1 MKRYSLLF
9 KPAFFFFL
17 LLFIQGCSEQVQKK
31 MRVNS
36 EFASYIGAY
45 TSGMISKESTI
56 QIQLTEDY
64 DGEINYD
71 APIEADLFDFSP
83 SIPGEAWWVNS
94 NTIEFRPDELLASGQ
109 QYQVNFRLSALMDIS
124 DDLEVFAFNFST
136 VNQNFIVYSDGLS
149 TTDFSDFK
157 KQKLEGRLVTA
168 DLADSLNVEKT
179 LKAYQNGKELTVSWF
194 HIDGLVHRFVV
205 NGIVRQKKQ
214 SSVKLVYNGAA
225 LNVDESFEEV
235 FEIPALGDFKV
246 TKMDV
251 IHEPEQYVRIHFSDP
266 LKTDQAL
273 KGIITI
279 EDISNLRFSVEGH
292 NVNVYLPNRVAGN
305 KTVTVDP
312 GVKNSNGYK
321 MINGDAIE
329 LVFEGIKPDVRLVG
343 DGVIIPNTSEGLLF
357 PFEAVNLRAVDVY
370 ITKIYQKNV
379 LQFLQVNNLD
389 GSYQLKRVS
398 NEVMRKR
405 VDLNQMSKVNLHE
418 WNRFQLDLSEMC
430 SVDPGAIYQIE
441 LRFKQAYSVYGCD
454 GQKMDANLEELE
466 VVQQKDWNEN
476 GWDSYDYWY
485 DYDYWDYEDD
495 YDYKE
500 RKNPCSPS
508 YYRNKSIKANV
519 LASDI
524 GIVAKAGGDKT
535 MHIFLNNILSTDPI
549 SGSTIEFYDYQQQ
562 LLGSAV
568 SDENGMASI
577 KLNKKPFVVV
587 AKSGNQR
594 GYLKLRDGEALSM
607 SKFDVAG
614 ATVQKGIKGF
624 IYAERGVWRPGDSIY
639 VSFMLED
646 KNKIL
651 PVKHPVTFDLY
662 NPQGQVVEKKV
673 TSKNVNGL
681 FDFRTST
688 AMEDVT
694 GNYMARVKVGNRV
707 FTKNLKVET
716 VKPNRLKIY
725 LDFGKDKLSQ
735 LDESNQG
742 TISVKWLHGAI
753 ARNLKAK
760 IDLTVNSK
768 RTTFKKFERFVFDDP
783 LKSYDTEEQ
792 TVFEA
797 YVDENGEASVDPDIY
812 IGNSAPGMLTANFVT
827 KVFEEGGGF
836 SIDRYSIPYSPYK
849 SYVGVD
855 VPEGNLYRGTL
866 VTDEDH
872 TIDIATVDAN
882 GKPISRSNLDV
893 KVYKIQWRW
902 WWDSYDNNLASYLAK
917 SSTIPVYTNK
927 ISTAKGKGQ
936 FKFRVNRP
944 EWGRYVVQI
953 TDPISGHTTGKVF
966 YIDWPYWARTER
978 TNSENATML
987 AFSTDKETYSAGE
1000 KVKLSFPS
1008 AEKGKAIVALESGT
1022 KVIEKFLIDTEKG
1035 ETNYEFKTTTEMA
1048 PNVYVHVTLLQ
1059 PHNTTENDMPIRL
1072 YGVAPIIVEDPNS
1085 HFNPIIKMKDVLR
1098 PETTANVTVSE
1109 KDGKDMTYT
1118 LAIVDDGLLDLTGF
1132 KTPRPWDHFYARE
1145 ALGVKSWDMYD
1156 EVMGA
1161 FGTEM
1166 DKLLAIGGD
1175 GSAETKKPTK
1185 ANRFEPMV
1193 RFAGPFHVKAGGQI
1207 THKIDVPNYV
1217 GSVRVMV
1224 VAGQDGKYGNSEKTV
1239 PVRSPLMVLGTLPRV
1254 LGPTERVFLPVNVF
1268 AMEKHVKD
1276 VKLSIETND
1285 KVKILGSSTKSISF
1299 AKPGDEVVNFEM
1311 EVSKSIGIAKVKII
1325 AKSGKETAKH
1335 EIELDV
1341 RTPNPAVSDIYEG
1354 VIDPGESWSPQFA
1367 FKGIKGTN
1375 SATIEVSSF
1384 PPLNLDQRLK
1394 YLIRYPHGCIEQTTS
1409 SVFPQ
1414 LALDKVMDLNND
1426 YKIQINQNIK
1436 AGIERLK
1443 LFQTSEGGFA
1453 YWPGQTNDNEWGSNY
1468 GGHFILEAEVKGF
1481 TLPHNMKKRWVKYQ
1495 SKMARNYRSSDGV
1508 SNFHGAAHYNDLT
1521 QAYRLYTLALAK
1533 SPEIGAMNRL
1543 RESNKLSLTAKWRL
1557 AAAYQ
1562 LIGQTEA
1569 AEKLVNNLTSDVPD
1583 YKELSYTYGSDLR
1596 DEAMILETMILMKSR
1611 SKSGA
1616 LAKKLAEEMNS
1627 NQWMSTQTT
1636 AYCLLSMS
1644 KYLGSSSSDKTMR
1657 FTYNVNGGSSISKST
1672 QVAMYK
1678 SALKVKGADSG
1689 LNIKNTGKGMLYA
1702 KLVVEGTP
1710 VIGDQSSSS
1719 SNLSIKVSYFD
1730 MNGRTI
1736 DPRRIVQGTDFIA
1749 EVKIS
1754 NPGTRGSLKE
1764 MTLNEIFP
1772 SGWEIHNTRMDEF
1785 TSAVTS
1791 SNFDYQ
1797 DIRDDRVYTYFG
1809 LSKGTSKVFK
1819 VQLNATYLGK
1829 FYLPTIESE
1838 AMYDNTVNARTPGFW
1853 VEVVKDGGVAMSK

>member
-1 MKRYSLLF
+1 MRKYNQILKAS
-9 KPAFFFFL
+9 FFVFIL
-17 LLFIQGCSEQVQKK
+17 LLVQSCSEQVQKK

-64 DGEINYD
+64 DGEVNYGE
-71 APIEADLFDFSP
+71 PIQADLFEFTP
-83 SIPGEAWWVNS
+83 AIEGEAWWVNS
-94 NTIEFRPDELLASGQ
+94 NTIEFRPAELLKSGQ
-109 QYQVNFRLSALMDIS
+109 QYEVRFNLSELMETS
-124 DDLEVFAFNFST
+124 DDLQIFSFNFST
-136 VNQNFIVYSDGLS
+136 VNQNFMVYVDGLS
-149 TTDFSDFK
+149 TKDVVDFK
-157 KQKLEGRLVTA
+157 RQTLDGRMVTA

-179 LKAYQNGKELTVSWF
+179 LKAYQNGKELPVSWI
-194 HIDGLVHRFVV
+194 HVDGLVHRFVV
-205 NGIVRQKKQ
+205 DDIIRKKKQ
-214 SSVKLVYNGAA
+214 SAVTLVYNGTA
-225 LNVDESFEEV
+225 LDVDENFEQEV
-235 FEIPALGDFKV
+235 EVPALGDFKV

-266 LKTDQAL
+266 LQTNQNL

-279 EDISNLRFSVEGH
+279 ENVTGLKYTIEGH
-292 NVNVYLPNRVAGN
+292 YVNVYLPSRISGV
-305 KTVTVDP
+305 KEVTVDP
-312 GVKNSNGYK
+312 GVKNANGYK

-329 LVFEGIKPDVRLVG
+329 LVFEGIKPAIRLVG
-343 DGVIIPNTSEGLLF
+343 DGVIIPNTTEGLLF

-370 ITKIYQKNV
+370 ITKVYQNNI

-398 NEVMRKR
+398 NEVIRKR
-405 VDLNQMSKVNLHE
+405 IDLNKLAKVNLHE
-418 WNRFQLDLSEMC
+418 WNRFHLDLSEMS

-441 LRFKQAYSVYGCD
+441 LRFKKEYSVYGCD
-454 GQKMDANLEELE
+454 GQDIDGNLEELE
-466 VVQQKDWNEN
+466 VVQEEDWNER

-485 DYDYWDYEDD
+485 DYEYWDYD
-495 YDYKE
+495 YDYDYQK
-500 RKNPCSPS
+500 RDNPCDAS
-508 YYRNKSIKANV
+508 YYRNKSVKANV
-519 LASDI
+519 LASDV

-535 MHIFLNNILSTDPI
+535 MHIFLNDIITTNPI
-549 SGSTIEFYDYQQQ
+549 AGSTIEFYDYQQQ
-562 LLGSAV
+562 LLGTTV
-568 SDENGMASI
+568 SDEKGMASI

-587 AKSGNQR
+587 AKYGNQR
-594 GYLKLRDGEALSM
+594 GYLKLRDGESLSM

-646 KNKIL
+646 KNNVL
-651 PVKHPVTFDLY
+651 PAKHPITFELR
-662 NPQGQVVEKKV
+662 NPQGQVVEKKI

-681 FDFRTST
+681 FDFRTATSS
-688 AMEDVT
+688 EDVT
-694 GNYMARVKVGNRV
+694 GNYLARVKVGNRT
-707 FTKNLKVET
+707 FTKNIKVET

-735 LDESNQG
+735 LDESNEG
-742 TISVKWLHGAI
+742 SISVKWLHGAV

-768 RTTFKKFERFVFDDP
+768 RTTFKKFEKYVFDDP
-783 LKSYDTEEQ
+783 LKSYGSEEQ
-792 TVFEA
+792 TIFEA
-797 YVDENGEASVDPDIY
+797 HVDENGEGVVNPDIY

-836 SIDRYSIPYSPYK
+836 SIDRFSIPYSPYK
-849 SYVGVD
+849 SYVGVN

-882 GKPISRSNLDV
+882 GKPISRRNLDV

-902 WWDSYDNNLASYLAK
+902 WWDSYDNNLASYLSK
-917 SSTIPVYTNK
+917 SSTVPVYTNK
-927 ISTAKGKGQ
+927 IDTKSGKGQ

-953 TDPISGHTTGKVF
+953 TDPVSGHTTGKVF

-1000 KVKLSFPS
+1000 MVKLSFPS
-1008 AEKGKAIVALESGT
+1008 SSDGKAIVTLESGT
-1022 KVIEKFLIDTEKG
+1022 KVVKKFLIDTEKG
-1035 ETNYEFKTTTEMA
+1035 ETNYEFKTTADMA

-1059 PHNTTENDMPIRL
+1059 PHSATENDMPIRM
-1072 YGVAPIIVEDPNS
+1072 YGVAPITVEDPNS
-1085 HFNPIIKMKDVLR
+1085 HFKPVIQMKDVLR
-1098 PETTANVTVSE
+1098 PESTAKVTVSE
-1109 KDGKDMTYT
+1109 KEGKDMTYT
-1118 LAIVDDGLLDLTGF
+1118 LAIVDDGLLDLTSF
-1132 KTPRPWDHFYARE
+1132 KTPDPWNHFYARE

-1166 DKLLAIGGD
+1166 NKLLAIGGD
-1175 GSAETKKPTK
+1175 GSAESKKPTK

-1193 RFAGPFHVKAGGQI
+1193 RFIGPFHLKAGGKI
-1207 THKIDVPNYV
+1207 THNIDVPNYV

-1224 VAGQDGKYGNSEKTV
+1224 VAGQDGKYGHTDKTV

-1268 AMEKHVKD
+1268 AMEKHVKN
-1276 VKLSIETND
+1276 VTLEIETND
-1285 KVKILGSSTKSISF
+1285 KVKILGSKTKSITF
-1299 AKPGDEVVNFEM
+1299 TKPGDEVVNFEL
-1311 EVSKSIGIAKVKII
+1311 EVSKSIGIAKIKII

-1341 RTPNPAVSDIYEG
+1341 RTPNPPVADIYEG
-1354 VIDPGESWSPQFA
+1354 VIDPGESWNPQFA

-1443 LFQTSEGGFA
+1443 LFQTSAGGFA
-1453 YWPGQTNDNEWGSNY
+1453 YWPGETHDSEWGTNY
-1468 GGHFILEAEVKGF
+1468 GGHFILEAETKGF
-1481 TLPHNMKKRWVKYQ
+1481 SLPHNMKKRWVKYQ
-1495 SKMARNYRSSDGV
+1495 GKMARNYRPKTGS
-1508 SNFHGAAHYNDLT
+1508 SNFHGQAHYNDLT

-1562 LIGQTEA
+1562 LIGQTEV
-1569 AEKLVNNLTSDVPD
+1569 AEKLVNGLTSDVPS

-1616 LAKKLAEEMNS
+1616 LAKKLAESMNT

-1636 AYCLLSMS
+1636 AYCLLAMS
-1644 KYLGSSSSDKTMR
+1644 KYLGSSNTDNTMR
-1657 FTYNVNGGSSISKST
+1657 FTYSTNGGKDVSKST
-1672 QVAMYK
+1672 QVPMYT
-1678 SALKVKGADSG
+1678 STLKVNSTESG
-1689 LNIKNTGKGMLYA
+1689 LNIKNTGKGLLYA

-1719 SNLSIKVSYFD
+1719 SNLSMSVNYTD
-1730 MNGRTI
+1730 MSGRKI
-1736 DPRRIVQGTDFIA
+1736 DPKRIEQGTDFIA
-1749 EVKIS
+1749 EVTVS
-1754 NPGTRGSLKE
+1754 NPGTRGTLKE

-1772 SGWEIHNTRMDEF
+1772 SGWEIHNTRMDNF
-1785 TSAVTS
+1785 QSATTS

-1797 DIRDDRVYTYFG
+1797 DIRDDRVYTYF
-1809 LSKGTSKVFK
+1809 SMTKGTSKVFRI
-1819 VQLNATYLGK
+1819 QLNATYLGK

-1838 AMYDNTVNARTPGFW
+1838 AMYDNTINARTPGFW
-1853 VEVVKDGGVAMSK
+1853 VEVVKEGGVAVNE